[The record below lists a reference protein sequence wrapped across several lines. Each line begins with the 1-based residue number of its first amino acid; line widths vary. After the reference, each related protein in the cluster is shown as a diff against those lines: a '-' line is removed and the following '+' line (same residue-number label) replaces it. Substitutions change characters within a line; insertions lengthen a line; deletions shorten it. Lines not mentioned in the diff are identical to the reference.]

1 MSDPINRPDKLLDL
15 TRWNRAGLS
24 RFEYV
29 NGDAA
34 VWLEELRIATMG
46 LVARDAD
53 VEERLPETWRYRFGE
68 SDWPDPNERQAFI
81 DDLSWKALAREY
93 PDKPETARD
102 RNARLLEQYRQFGG
116 EYGWEIMRAAARATH
131 VLLGHLNAYANE
143 GYLRTATQW
152 DNLARLAAMVNYQ
165 PAPPSSAT
173 TTVGLIVDPTKDG
186 KAVEIPRGMAM
197 KYAPP
202 EGGAP
207 IVFETLK
214 PLKVHEDLNK
224 AQAEDWNYDPTL
236 LSGTDEKWIDDKD
249 AELAPGTVGVLADS
263 ANPSTVDAVGITDV
277 QRGTDNQIV
286 LLSLNQLNLS
296 WKRGDVKLHIEPK
309 AIRRGSPRSTGAV
322 LVLKMD
328 TVANYPINSIIRL
341 HYGSSSKQ
349 LRVIGNTDGHLKLAS
364 TLNLTHGQSVTV
376 ETLVPV
382 SNVSSQNLASAAFD
396 TNVFYLDHSSGMD
409 MGVTHG
415 SGSYVYAK
423 NAAGD
428 VLSDRAPLGIDF
440 SAITHAIGYLYAE
453 TEGAK
458 QENATVVGI
467 PPAVDDSDPNA
478 QKRVITFSGKPP
490 KGLST
495 GDLMVQKSMA
505 GNGLRA
511 LQVVGIVMGDD
522 SYTLQFHVNV
532 TNGDINSFNPDK
544 YEYHGPLL
552 RSLRPNNY
560 DRNPNNAFD
569 GPEIILDSISKPA
582 RELLR
587 LGKSCLI
594 EDERE
599 DEGEKVPSLLATL
612 VEAIDDNGELRLLF
626 EPEEGLGDF
635 KKGWTALNLNAV
647 NASHGETKSPKVL
660 GSGNGEV
667 AHQRFPF
674 SARKVSFIPSSVAE
688 TGVAPDMDVE
698 VDGVVWSYR
707 DLIDPTADN
716 TASYSVSINEDDS
729 LTIHFRRRLPTGNN
743 NIVVRRHRSG
753 VGPSGSIPARSFVKP
768 MKKHRYV
775 RSVTQPFAATGGAD
789 REPVEDLRVNAPASL
804 TANGRAVS
812 LRDFERI
819 CRRRSDVWQA
829 SARLLTSPTKSAS
842 VVIVIVP
849 ANGGAVGVSL
859 RQDLINFVEGRATPL
874 VRVALEDYV
883 PVYLAV
889 EATIRVD
896 TQAYDKTEVQ
906 AAAQAALINEF
917 SLERRLLGQPV
928 YIAEVAAAL
937 ERVTGV
943 ETVTVQSFSVSSVEP
958 IKRTAKTSGSDSA
971 FFPFQHQLISTNST
985 TAGSDMTVIVEAI

>member
-1 MSDPINRPDKLLDL
+1 MSNPIDRPDKLLDL

-24 RFEYV
+24 RFNYID
-29 NGDAA
+29 GDAA
-34 VWLEELRIATMG
+34 VWLEELRIAAMG
-46 LVARDAD
+46 LVARDAEI
-53 VEERLPETWRYRFGE
+53 EERLPETWRYRFSE
-68 SDWPDPNERQAFI
+68 SSWPDANERQAFI
-81 DDLSWKALAREY
+81 DSLGWKSLAREY

-102 RNARLLEQYRQFGG
+102 RNARLLEQYRQSSG

-173 TTVGLIVDPTKDG
+173 TAVGLIVDPTEDG
-186 KAVEIPRGMAM
+186 AAVEIPRGMAM

-214 PLKVHEDLNK
+214 PLKVHADLN
-224 AQAEDWNYDPTL
+224 QARAENWNYDPTL
-236 LSGTDEKWIDDKD
+236 LSGTDEEWTDDKD
-249 AELAPGTVGVLADS
+249 AELAPGTVGVLADI
-263 ANPSTVDAVGITDV
+263 ANPSTADAVGITDV
-277 QRGTDNQIV
+277 QRDTDNQIA
-286 LLSLNQLNLS
+286 LLSLSQVNPG
-296 WKRGDVKLHIEPK
+296 WKRGDVELHIEPK
-309 AIRRGSPRSTGAV
+309 AIRRGSPRSTDGV

-328 TVANYPINSIIRL
+328 TAANYSINSIIRL
-341 HYGSSSKQ
+341 HYGSGSKE
-349 LRVIGNTDGHLKLAS
+349 LRVMGNTDGHLKLKLMS
-364 TLNLTHGQSVTV
+364 VLNLAHGQSVTV

-382 SNVSSQNLASAAFD
+382 SNVSSQNLAPAAFG
-396 TNVFYLDHSSGMD
+396 TKVFYLDHSAGTD
-409 MGVTHG
+409 TGVTFG

-423 NAAGD
+423 NEEGD

-440 SAITHAIGYLYAE
+440 SAITRATGFLYAE
-453 TEGAK
+453 TDGAK
-458 QENATVVGI
+458 QENATVVDI
-467 PPAVDDSDPNA
+467 PPAVDASAPNTE
-478 QKRVITFSGKPP
+478 KRVITFSGKPP

-505 GNGLRA
+505 DNGLRA
-511 LQVVGIVMGDD
+511 LQVVGIAMGDD

-532 TNGDINSFNPDK
+532 TGGNIDNFKPD
-544 YEYHGPLL
+544 EFQYHGPLL
-552 RSLRPNNY
+552 RSLRPHNY
-560 DRNPNNAFD
+560 NRNPNNAFD
-569 GPEIILDSISKPA
+569 GPEIILDPISKPA

-594 EDERE
+594 EDERRQ
-599 DEGEKVPSLLATL
+599 VPSVLATL
-612 VEAIDDNGELRLLF
+612 VEAIDDGVKLRLLF
-626 EPEEGLGDF
+626 EPEDGLGDF
-635 KKGWTALNLNAV
+635 KKGWTTLNLNAV

-667 AHQRFPF
+667 ARQRFPF
-674 SARKVSFIPSSVAE
+674 NARKVSFIPSSVAE

-698 VDGVVWSYR
+698 VGGVVWGYR
-707 DLIDPTADN
+707 DLIDPTADD
-716 TASYSVSINEDDS
+716 TDSYSVSINEDDS
-729 LTIHFRRRLPTGNN
+729 LAIHFRRRLPTGTN

-775 RSVTQPFAATGGAD
+775 RAVTQPFAATGGAD

-804 TANGRAVS
+804 TANSRAVS

-829 SARLLTSPTKSAS
+829 SARPLTSPTISES
-842 VVIVIVP
+842 VAIVIVP
-849 ANGGAVGVSL
+849 ANGGNVGVNL
-859 RQDLINFVEGRATPL
+859 RQDLIDFVEGRATPG
-874 VRVALEDYV
+874 VRVAIEDYV
-883 PVYLAV
+883 PVYLTV
-889 EATIRVD
+889 EATIRVEVE
-896 TQAYDKTEVQ
+896 AYDKTEVQ
-906 AAAQAALINEF
+906 ATAQAALIDEF

-937 ERVTGV
+937 ERVNGV
-943 ETVTVQSFSVSSVEP
+943 KTVTVQSFSVSSAEP

-971 FFPFQHQLISTNST
+971 FFPFQHQLISTNPT

>member
-1 MSDPINRPDKLLDL
+1 MSDPIDRPDMLLDL
-15 TRWNRAGLS
+15 TRWNRAGLP
-24 RFEYV
+24 RFNYV
-29 NGDAA
+29 DGDAA

-53 VEERLPETWRYRFGE
+53 FEERLPETWRYRFGE
-68 SDWPDPNERQAFI
+68 SDWPDPIERQAFI
-81 DDLSWKALAREY
+81 DTLSWKSLAREY
-93 PDKPETARD
+93 PDKPETGRD
-102 RNARLLEQYRQFGG
+102 RNARLLEQYGQPSG

-173 TTVGLIVDPTKDG
+173 TAVGLIVNLTEDG
-186 KAVEIPRGMAM
+186 TAVEIPRGLAM

-202 EGGAP
+202 EGGVP

-214 PLKVHEDLNK
+214 PIKVHENLN
-224 AQAEDWNYDPTL
+224 QARAKKWNHDPTL
-236 LSGTDEKWIDDKD
+236 LISTGEEWIDDED
-249 AELAPGTVGVLADS
+249 AELAPGTVGILAGN
-263 ANPSTVDAVGITDV
+263 AIPPALNAVDITDV
-277 QRGTDNQIV
+277 KHNADKLIV
-286 LLSLNQLNLS
+286 RLSLNHMNPD
-296 WKRGDVKLHIEPK
+296 WKRGDVRLHIEPK
-309 AIRRGSPRSTGAV
+309 VIRRGSPRSTSGV
-322 LVLKMD
+322 LVLKLD
-328 TVANYPINSIIRL
+328 TAANYPINSIIRL
-341 HYGSSSKQ
+341 HYGASP
-349 LRVIGNTDGHLKLAS
+349 LEMRVIGNTDSHLKLDPSPAS
-364 TLNLTHGQSVTV
+364 VPNLAHGETVSV

-382 SNVSSQNLASAAFD
+382 SNVSSQNLAPAAFGTKVFFLRQSGLLFEVGDD
-396 TNVFYLDHSSGMD
+396 TGKIVH
-409 MGVTHG
+409 
-415 SGSYVYAK
+415 AK
-423 NAAGD
+423 NEDGD
-428 VLSDRAPLGIDF
+428 SLRNEVPLGVDF
-440 SAITHAIGYLYAE
+440 SEITNSTGYFFAE

-467 PPAVDDSDPNA
+467 PTAGDSGAPNA
-478 QKRVITFSGKPP
+478 EKRVITFAGKPP
-490 KGLST
+490 KGLTT
-495 GDLMVQKSMA
+495 GDLMVQKSMT

-511 LQVVGIVMGDD
+511 LQIIGITMSDD
-522 SYTLQFHVNV
+522 SYSLQFHRHV
-532 TNGDINSFNPDK
+532 TGGNINDFKPDE

-569 GPEIILDSISKPA
+569 GPEIILKSISTPA

-594 EDERE
+594 EDER
-599 DEGEKVPSLLATL
+599 KLVQSVLATL

-626 EPEEGLGDF
+626 EPEEGLGEF
-635 KKGWTALNLNAV
+635 KKGWTTLNLNTV

-667 AHQRFPF
+667 AYQRFLF
-674 SARKVSFIPSSVAE
+674 SARNVSFIPSSLAE

-698 VDGVVWSYR
+698 VDGVVWNYR
-707 DLIDPTADN
+707 DLIDPAADN
-716 TASYSVSINEDDS
+716 TDSFSTSINEDDS
-729 LTIHFRRRLPTGNN
+729 LTLHFRRRLPTGTN

-753 VGPSGSIPARSFVKP
+753 VGPSGSIPELSFVKP

-775 RSVTQPFAATGGAD
+775 RAVTQPFAATGGAD

-829 SARLLTSPTKSAS
+829 SARLLTNPTASAN

-849 ANGGAVGVSL
+849 ANGGTVGVSL
-859 RQDLINFVEGRATPL
+859 RQDLIDFVEGRATPGI
-874 VRVALEDYV
+874 RVAIEDYV
-883 PVYLAV
+883 PVYVTV

-896 TQAYDKTEVQ
+896 VEAHDKTEVQ
-906 AAAQAALINEF
+906 ATAQAALIEEF

-928 YIAEVAAAL
+928 YVAEVAAAL

-943 ETVTVQSFSVSSVEP
+943 ETVTVQSFGVSSAEP

-971 FFPFQHQLISTNST
+971 FFPFQHQLISTNSA
-985 TAGSDMTVIVEAI
+985 TAVSDMTVIVEAI

>member
-1 MSDPINRPDKLLDL
+1 MSDPIDRPDMLLDL

-24 RFEYV
+24 RFDYID
-29 NGDAA
+29 GDAA

-46 LVARDAD
+46 LVARNAD
-53 VEERLPETWRYRFGE
+53 VEERLPETWRYRFSK

-81 DDLSWKALAREY
+81 DALGWKSLAREY
-93 PDKPETARD
+93 PDKPETARV
-102 RNARLLEQYRQFGG
+102 RNARLLEQYRQSSG

-131 VLLGHLNAYANE
+131 VLFGHLNAYANE

-173 TTVGLIVDPTKDG
+173 TTVGLIVDPTDDDA
-186 KAVEIPRGMAM
+186 AVEIPRGMAM

-214 PLKVHEDLNK
+214 PLKVHADLN
-224 AQAEDWNYDPTL
+224 QARAEKWNYDPTL
-236 LSGTDEKWIDDKD
+236 LSDADEEWIDDED
-249 AELAPGTVGVLADS
+249 AELAPGTVGVLADITD
-263 ANPSTVDAVGITDV
+263 PSTVDAVGITDV
-277 QRGTDNQIV
+277 TRDTDNQIV
-286 LLSLNQLNLS
+286 LLSLSQVKPG
-296 WKRGDVKLHIEPK
+296 WKRGDVELHIEPK
-309 AIRRGSPRSTGAV
+309 AIRRGSPRSTDGV

-328 TVANYPINSIIRL
+328 TAANYSINSIIRL
-341 HYGSSSKQ
+341 HYGSSPKE
-349 LRVIGNTDGHLKLAS
+349 LRVTGNTEGHLKLAS

-382 SNVSSQNLASAAFD
+382 SNVSSQNLAPVAFG
-396 TNVFYLDHSSGMD
+396 TKVFFLKQSGMFFEVD
-409 MGVTHG
+409 DD
-415 SGSYVYAK
+415 SGTFVYAK
-423 NAAGD
+423 NEDGD
-428 VLSDRAPLGIDF
+428 SLTTKAPLGVDF
-440 SAITHAIGYLYAE
+440 SGIANAAGYFFAE

-467 PPAVDDSDPNA
+467 PSAVDASAPNA
-478 QKRVITFSGKPP
+478 DKRVITFSGKPP
-490 KGLST
+490 KGLTT

-505 GNGLRA
+505 GSGLRA
-511 LQVVGIVMGDD
+511 LQVVGIAISDD
-522 SYTLQFHVNV
+522 SYTLQFHANV
-532 TNGDINSFNPDK
+532 TNGDIDNFKPDAF
-544 YEYHGPLL
+544 EYHGPLL

-560 DRNPNNAFD
+560 DRNPDNAFD
-569 GPEIILDSISKPA
+569 GPEIILDSILTPA

-599 DEGEKVPSLLATL
+599 QVPSVLATL
-612 VEAIDDNGELRLLF
+612 VEAIDDGGELRLLF

-635 KKGWTALNLNAV
+635 KKGWTTLNLNAV

-667 AHQRFPF
+667 AYQRFPF
-674 SARKVSFIPSSVAE
+674 NARKVSFIPSSVAE

-698 VDGVVWSYR
+698 VDGVVWGYG
-707 DLIDPTADN
+707 DLIDPTVDN
-716 TASYSVSINEDDS
+716 TDSYSVSINEDDS
-729 LTIHFRRRLPTGNN
+729 LTIHFRRRLPTGTN

-753 VGPSGSIPARSFVKP
+753 VGPSGSIPARSLVKP

-775 RSVTQPFAATGGAD
+775 RAVTQPFAATGGAD

-829 SARLLTSPTKSAS
+829 SARLLTSPTVSES
-842 VVIVIVP
+842 VAIVIVP
-849 ANGGAVGVSL
+849 ANGGMVGVSL
-859 RQDLINFVEGRATPL
+859 RQDLIDFVEGRATPG
-874 VRVALEDYV
+874 VRVAIEDYV
-883 PVYLAV
+883 PVYLTV
-889 EATIRVD
+889 EATVRVD
-896 TQAYDKTEVQ
+896 IEAYDKTEVQ
-906 AAAQAALINEF
+906 ATAQAALIDEF

-943 ETVTVQSFSVSSVEP
+943 ETVTVQSFSVSSAEP